1 MVEDWYAQETHVK
14 VRCVKEFRV
23 KVLLVKEECV
33 KVWCVKV
40 ECVCVCVKE
49 SCVKVLWVKE
59 WCGTGG
65 VTSVVSKHCVGKCV
79 CQRIV

>member
-1 MVEDWYAQETHVK
+1 MCARNACRSEVCERV
-14 VRCVKEFRV
+14 EFRV
-23 KVLLVKEECV
+23 KVLLVKE
-33 KVWCVKV
+33 
-40 ECVCVCVKE
+40 VCVCVKAWCVKVVCVKE
-49 SCVKVLWVKE
+49 SGVKVLWVKE